1 MTATLIYLHD
11 PMCSWCWGFKPTWE
25 KVKSSLPEG
34 ISYINIMGG
43 LAPDSH
49 EPMPDATRQ
58 MIRSTWLKIQQQ
70 LGTQFNFDFWE
81 KCQPRRSTY
90 PACRA
95 VLAAAE
101 QGAEEAM
108 ILAIQEGYYLQAKNP
123 SDIDALVGFA
133 NDLGLDTELFKQQ
146 MVSDEINTSLQ
157 EHIQLYQQLPARG
170 FPSLVLLKG
179 DNAIPLTLDYQSPD
193 RILAEINHHIL

>member
-1 MTATLIYLHD
+1 MAATLIYLHD

-34 ISYINIMGG
+34 VGYINIMGG

-49 EPMPDATRQ
+49 EPMPDELRQ
-58 MIRSTWLKIQQQ
+58 MIRSTWQRIHQQ
-70 LGTQFNFDFWE
+70 LDTPFNFDFWE
-81 KCQPRRSTY
+81 ECEPRRSTY

-101 QGAEEAM
+101 QEAEEAM
-108 ILAIQEGYYLQAKNP
+108 ILAIQKGYYLNARNP
-123 SDIDALVGFA
+123 SDEDVLISFA
-133 NDLGLDTELFKQQ
+133 EELNLNTQQFKEQ
-146 MVSDEINTSLQ
+146 MQSSEINARLM

-170 FPSLVLLKG
+170 FPSMVLLK
-179 DNAIPLTLDYQSPD
+179 DDQAIPLTLDYQSPEK
-193 RILAEINHHIL
+193 ILAEINHHIL